1 MLQLCRLSE
10 FVIHDFNQVG
20 NLLVLSRLDEPL
32 TEVALYR
39 DVKHLLL
46 LARQSGR
53 LDLLLHFNELCVAQL
68 HHLREL
74 LRAQEQGSLPEL
86 LRQGHLHEF
95 EGRDQA

>member
-39 DVKHLLL
+39 DVEHLLL
-46 LARQSGR
+46 LACQSSR
-53 LDLLLHFNELCVAQL
+53 LDLLLHLNELCLAQL
-68 HHLREL
+68 HHLSEL
-74 LRAQEQGSLPEL
+74 LRAQEQGSFPEL

-95 EGRDQA
+95 EGRNQA

>member
-53 LDLLLHFNELCVAQL
+53 LDLLLYFNELCVAQL
-68 HHLREL
+68 HHLSEL
-74 LRAQEQGSLPEL
+74 LRAQEQGSFPEL

>member
-10 FVIHDFNQVG
+10 FVIHDFNQIG

-32 TEVALYR
+32 TEVALYS
-39 DVKHLLL
+39 DVEHLLL
-46 LARQSGR
+46 LAGQAGR
-53 LDLLLHFNELCVAQL
+53 LDLLLHLNELGMAQL
-68 HHLREL
+68 HHLGEL

-86 LRQGHLHEF
+86 LRQGHLHEL